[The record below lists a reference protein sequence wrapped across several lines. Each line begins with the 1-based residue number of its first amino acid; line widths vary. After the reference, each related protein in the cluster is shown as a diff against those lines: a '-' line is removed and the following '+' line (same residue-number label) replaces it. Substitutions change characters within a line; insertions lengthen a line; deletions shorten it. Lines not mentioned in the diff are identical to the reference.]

1 MRAPRQDPP
10 VLLSKSNPPARGTV
24 EPLVALP
31 GPPSR
36 ASLWAGGL
44 LILLSFGIY
53 PAYPL
58 VHFLPIS
65 LWQKGGVGIGLAVLS
80 WTLFFAGSAL
90 IGRRGMAQLRHHL
103 RWRRE
108 GQSRPELG
116 RSSSRSSRP

>member
-10 VLLSKSNPPARGTV
+10 VLLPESSPPATGTG
-24 EPLVALP
+24 EPPLALAE
-31 GPPSR
+31 PPSR
-36 ASLWAGGL
+36 VSLWTGGL

-58 VHFLPIS
+58 VPFLPIS

-80 WTLFFAGSAL
+80 WSLFFAGSAL
-90 IGRRGMAQLRHHL
+90 VGKRGIAYLKRNM
-103 RWRRE
+103 RWHRE

-116 RSSSRSSRP
+116 HRVPRRQP

>member
-10 VLLSKSNPPARGTV
+10 VLLPESSPPATGTG
-24 EPLVALP
+24 EPLLALAEPP
-31 GPPSR
+31 GR
-36 ASLWAGGL
+36 VSLWTGGL
-44 LILLSFGIY
+44 LILLSFCIY

-58 VHFLPIS
+58 VPFLPIS

-80 WTLFFAGSAL
+80 WSLFFAGSAL
-90 IGRRGMAQLRHHL
+90 VGKRGMAYLKRHL

-116 RSSSRSSRP
+116 HRVPRRQP

>member
-1 MRAPRQDPP
+1 M
-10 VLLSKSNPPARGTV
+10 LLSTSNPPARGTV

-65 LWQKGGVGIGLAVLS
+65 LWQKGSVGIGLSVLS

-90 IGRRGMAQLRHHL
+90 IGRKGMAHLRHLL

-116 RSSSRSSRP
+116 HSVPRRQP

>member
-1 MRAPRQDPP
+1 MILPESD
-10 VLLSKSNPPARGTV
+10 PPARTE
-24 EPLVALP
+24 EPLLALP
-31 GPPSR
+31 EPPSR
-36 ASLWAGGL
+36 VSLWAGAL

-80 WTLFFAGSAL
+80 WSLFFAGSAL
-90 IGRRGMAQLRHHL
+90 VGKRGMAYFKRHL

-108 GQSRPELG
+108 SQSRPELG
-116 RSSSRSSRP
+116 HSVPRRQP

>member
-1 MRAPRQDPP
+1 MLPP
-10 VLLSKSNPPARGTV
+10 ESDPPARVTA
-24 EPLVALP
+24 ESLLALP
-31 GPPSR
+31 EAPGR

-58 VHFLPIS
+58 VPFLPIS
-65 LWQKGGVGIGLAVLS
+65 LWQKGGVGIGLAALS
-80 WTLFFAGSAL
+80 WSLFFAGSAL
-90 IGRRGMAQLRHHL
+90 VGKRGMVYLKRHL

-116 RSSSRSSRP
+116 RSVPRRQP

>member
-1 MRAPRQDPP
+1 M
-10 VLLSKSNPPARGTV
+10 LLSKSNPAARGTV

-31 GPPSR
+31 EPPGP

-58 VHFLPIS
+58 VPFLPIS
-65 LWQKGGVGIGLAVLS
+65 LWQKGGVGIGLSVLS

-90 IGRRGMAQLRHHL
+90 IGRRGMAHLRHHL

-116 RSSSRSSRP
+116 HSVPRRQP

>member
-1 MRAPRQDPP
+1 
-10 VLLSKSNPPARGTV
+10 VLLPESDPPARVTA
-24 EPLVALP
+24 ESLLALP
-31 GPPSR
+31 EPPGR

-58 VHFLPIS
+58 VPFLPIS
-65 LWQKGGVGIGLAVLS
+65 LWQKGGVGIGLAALS
-80 WTLFFAGSAL
+80 WSLFFAGSAL
-90 IGRRGMAQLRHHL
+90 VGKRGMVYLKRHL

-116 RSSSRSSRP
+116 RSVPRRQP